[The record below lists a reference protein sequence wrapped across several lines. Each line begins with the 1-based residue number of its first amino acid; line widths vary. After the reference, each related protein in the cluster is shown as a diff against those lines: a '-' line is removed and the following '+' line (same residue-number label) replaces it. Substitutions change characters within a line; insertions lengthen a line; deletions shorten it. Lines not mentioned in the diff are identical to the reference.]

1 MPAEKEETP
10 ENKLLRKAQQ
20 EIVRSQ
26 VERFRRDYDDYFNR
40 KDTEKLV
47 KFFFEQIYDLEA
59 QDTIIQIAINT
70 YQKVKGQL
78 NANTRENLENLIEL
92 NQLTHALDRRMAE
105 LLIKKGWKE
114 GVKLSLDEYFV
125 LYKELGM
132 EAERREQLLSS
143 LKCMLVSHQLAHRP
157 FNEMLLKAALGFAIM
172 FGVMPLY
179 HFANNG
185 YKASVAVS
193 KEVFNKF
200 VDRVTDVEVGYI
212 NKAFGG

>member
-1 MPAEKEETP
+1 MPDKKEESP

-70 YQKVKGQL
+70 YQKVKGKL
-78 NANTRENLENLIEL
+78 NEHTRENLENLIEL

-105 LLIKKGWKE
+105 LLIKKGWKD
-114 GVKLSLDEYFV
+114 GKKISLDEYFV

-157 FNEMLLKAALGFAIM
+157 FNEVLLKAAYGFAIM

-179 HFANNG
+179 HFANDG
-185 YKASVAVS
+185 YKATAAVS

-200 VDRVTDVEVGYI
+200 IDRVTEVELGNI
-212 NKAFGG
+212 NKAFGE

>member
-1 MPAEKEETP
+1 MADKKEETP
-10 ENKLLRKAQQ
+10 ENILLRKAQE

-26 VERFRRDYDDYFNR
+26 VERFRKDYADYFNR

-70 YQKVKGQL
+70 YQKVKNQL
-78 NANTRENLENLIEL
+78 NEHTRENLENLIEL
-92 NQLTHALDRRMAE
+92 NRLTHALDRKMAA

-114 GVKLSLDEYFV
+114 GVKISLDEYFV

-132 EAERREQLLSS
+132 EAERREQLFVA

-157 FNEMLLKAALGFAIM
+157 FNEVLLKAAYGFAIM

-179 HFANNG
+179 HFANDG
-185 YKASVAVS
+185 YKATVAVS

-200 VDRVTDVEVGYI
+200 IDRVTEVEAGYI
-212 NKAFGG
+212 DNAFGR